1 LSSLARI
8 LSAFLLVAAASPS
21 AAVSPKYWIHDTAEE
36 LFQGEAEGVSVASEG
51 SLRLAPEMQKLA
63 SPEVPYVW
71 DVAVSADRRD
81 AFLGTGDDGW
91 ILRVRDGETEPYFQC
106 AAFEV
111 LSLAVGPDGAL
122 YAGTAPEGIVFRV
135 QADSTARVLFDAEES
150 YVWDLAFG
158 PDGKLYAAVGPEGA
172 VHRIDPVSGN
182 AERFFATTDHH
193 VVCLA
198 FGDHGALFLGT
209 EGRGLVVRVEP
220 DGKARVLH
228 DCPQGEVGAV
238 LPGKGGVVWA
248 AAASAAEVREEARR
262 DNSEQADGKRA
273 EEEDDE
279 FPGEFVF
286 EVTAPGASDA
296 VLYRIDERGNAQ
308 RVWSSG
314 HAAIFDLADGPEGSV
329 LCATGEEGAV
339 YAVRPDGRA
348 TLLVDAPEDQVVS
361 LVTLGEGRGFLCGTA
376 NPSGLFRISEGPG
389 SQGTYTSE
397 VLDAQRVARW
407 GRLEWAGAGSAK
419 FAVRT
424 GNTDEPDDTWS
435 AWTEGPEGASI
446 PLELE
451 PARYFQ
457 WRVVLTRG
465 GELPE
470 VQRVRVSSLEN
481 NVAPIVARAEVVPSG
496 TRFYDEVPELRPRP
510 LYQELPGGVSVE
522 YQLEQGGN
530 HQLPPEH
537 RAPWTQGLRQ
547 VRWESVDPNGDDL
560 VFDLA
565 FRRED
570 ETRWKTFAEDV
581 EGSNYTF
588 NGNGV
593 PDGAYRIRL
602 TASDRRSNP
611 GDERST
617 SLETE
622 TFLVDN
628 TAPGFENVEHRRDGD
643 EVRITGRVVDA
654 VSDVIRLEYSV
665 NGEDWVDRAPADG
678 IFDSRSE
685 GIDVEVGASQ
695 GEEHSVILRGT
706 DNAGNLG
713 ATRVLI
719 RP

>member
-1 LSSLARI
+1 
-8 LSAFLLVAAASPS
+8 LLVAAACP
-21 AAVSPKYWIHDTAEE
+21 AWAVSPKYWIHDTAEE
-36 LFQGEAEGVSVASEG
+36 LFQGEAEGVSIGSEG
-51 SLRLAPEMQKLA
+51 TLRLAPEVEKLA

-71 DVAVSADRRD
+71 DVAAAPDGES

-91 ILRVRDGETEPYFQC
+91 ILRVRDGRTEPYFQC

-122 YAGTAPEGIVFRV
+122 YAGTAPEGLVFRV
-135 QADSTARVLFDAEES
+135 QSDSTARVLFDAEES

-158 PDGKLYAAVGPEGA
+158 PDGRLYAAVGPDGA
-172 VHRIDPVSGN
+172 VHRIDPASGE
-182 AERFFATTDHH
+182 AERFFSTTDHH

-198 FGDHGALFLGT
+198 FGDDGALYLGT
-209 EGRGLVVRVEP
+209 EGRGLVVRVDR

-238 LPGKGGVVWA
+238 LPGEDGAVWA
-248 AAASAAEVREEARR
+248 AAASPAEVREDARR
-262 DNSEQADGKRA
+262 ENSEQADGKRR

-286 EVTAPGASDA
+286 EVTAPGAADA

-314 HAAIFDLADGPEGSV
+314 QAAIFDLAQGTDGTV

-339 YAVRPDGRA
+339 FAVRADGRA

-361 LVTLGEGRGFLCGTA
+361 LVGLGEGRGFLCGTA
-376 NPSGLFRISEGPG
+376 NPSGVFRISDGPAAR
-389 SQGTYTSE
+389 GTYTSE

-407 GRLEWAGAGSAK
+407 GRLEWTGTGSAR

-435 AWTEGPEGASI
+435 AWKEGLEGASI

-451 PARYFQ
+451 SARYFQ
-457 WRVVLTRG
+457 WRVTLARG
-465 GELPE
+465 GDGPE

-481 NVAPIVARAEVVPSG
+481 NVPPIVARAEVVPSG
-496 TRFYDEVPELRPRP
+496 TRYYDEVPELRPRP

-522 YQLEQGGN
+522 YQLEQGGPGK
-530 HQLPPEH
+530 LPAEQ

-547 VRWESVDPNGDDL
+547 IRWEAVDPNGDEL

-570 ETRWKTFAEDV
+570 ETRWKVFAEDV
-581 EGSNYTF
+581 EGVNYTF

-602 TASDRRSNP
+602 TASDRRGNP
-611 GDERST
+611 GDERTT

-622 TFLVDN
+622 VFLVDN
-628 TAPGFENVEHRRDGD
+628 TAPGFEDLQHRRDGG
-643 EVRITGRVVDA
+643 EVHITGRIVDA
-654 VSDVIRLEYSV
+654 TSDVIRLEYSV

-678 IFDSRSE
+678 IFDSRTE
-685 GIDVEVGASQ
+685 GIDVEVGASP